1 MWFSFRAVVIDMNV
15 KNKHSFR
22 RFQIAPPFIMRMN
35 LTFEVNHMKE
45 PQVEELV
52 NEMREKIEVL
62 ERRNTELLEEIRRVE
77 GEKRYVESELFRL
90 QKELKRMRSEMERL
104 KSPPLII
111 GSIKDILADGRVIV
125 KSSTGPDFIVSTSEY
140 VPPEDLEVGARVALN
155 KQTLAVMGVLP
166 PSLDPIVIGAEII
179 DKPTISYNDIGG
191 LEEQI
196 LEVRE
201 AVEDPLL
208 RPELYKKVGID
219 PPKGVLLVGPPG
231 TGKTL
236 IAKAV
241 AHQTNAT
248 FIRFVGSELVQKYI
262 GEGARLV
269 RELFEMAKEKAP
281 SIVFIDELDS
291 IGAKRLEVATSG
303 DREVQRTLMQLLAE
317 MDGFNPLSDVK
328 IVAATN
334 RPDILDEALLRPG
347 RFDRIIEIPIPNYD
361 GRNQIFRIH
370 MTRMAVDQTVR
381 HADLALKT
389 DGATGADIKA
399 ICTEA
404 GMFAIRDNRESVCM
418 SDFERAIV
426 KVLEIEDAKC
436 TESGVM
442 FA

>member
-1 MWFSFRAVVIDMNV
+1 MTDEQLDDYLY
-15 KNKHSFR
+15 K
-22 RFQIAPPFIMRMN
+22 
-35 LTFEVNHMKE
+35 EMKQKLE
-45 PQVEELV
+45 H
-52 NEMREKIEVL
+52 L
-62 ERRNTELLEEIRRVE
+62 ERQNAELLEEVRRVE

-90 QKELKRMRSEMERL
+90 QKEIKRMRSEMERL

-111 GSIKDILADGRVIV
+111 GSIKDVLVDGRVIV

-140 VPPEDLEVGARVALN
+140 VPTEDITVGARVALN
-155 KQTLAVMGVLP
+155 KQTLAVMSVLP
-166 PSLDPIVIGAEII
+166 ASLDPIVIGAEIVE
-179 DKPTISYNDIGG
+179 KPSISYADIGG

-196 LEVRE
+196 REIRE

-208 RPELYKKVGID
+208 RPELYKRVGIE

-236 IAKAV
+236 LAKAV

-248 FIRFVGSELVQKYI
+248 FIRMVGSELVQKYI

-269 RELFEMAKEKAP
+269 RELFEMAKDKSP

-291 IGAKRLEVATSG
+291 IGAKRLDVATSG

-317 MDGFNPLSDVK
+317 LDGFNPIGEVK

-347 RFDRIIEIPIPNYD
+347 RFDRIIEIPLPNFD
-361 GRNQIFRIH
+361 GRLEIFKIH
-370 MTRMAVDQTVR
+370 VKRMNVDDSININ
-381 HADLALKT
+381 DLAAKS
-389 DGATGADIKA
+389 DFASGADIKS

-404 GMFAIRDNRESVCM
+404 GMFAIRDNRDMVTM
-418 SDFERAIV
+418 VDFERALN
-426 KVLEIEDAKC
+426 KVLETEETKV

>member
-1 MWFSFRAVVIDMNV
+1 MNC
-15 KNKHSFR
+15 
-22 RFQIAPPFIMRMN
+22 
-35 LTFEVNHMKE
+35 TKE
-45 PQVEELV
+45 PQVEEFV

-62 ERRNTELLEEIRRVE
+62 ERRNAELLEEIRRVE
-77 GEKRYVESELFRL
+77 GEKRYVESELFRI

-111 GSIKDILADGRVIV
+111 GAIKDLLADGRVIV

-140 VPPEDLEVGARVALN
+140 VPTEDLEVGARVALN

-179 DKPTISYNDIGG
+179 EKPAISYKDIGG
-191 LEEQI
+191 LDEQI

-208 RPELYKKVGID
+208 KPDLYKKVGIE

-269 RELFEMAKEKAP
+269 RELFELAKEKAP

-317 MDGFNPLSDVK
+317 LDGFNPISDVK
-328 IVAATN
+328 IVGATN

-347 RFDRIIEIPIPNYD
+347 RFDRIIEIPIPNFEA
-361 GRNQIFRIH
+361 RNEIFKIH
-370 MTRMAVDQTVR
+370 MSRMAIDQAVNSV
-381 HADLALKT
+381 DLALKT
-389 DGATGADIKA
+389 EGATGADIKA

-404 GMFAIRDNRESVCM
+404 GMFAIRENRDMVLM
-418 SDFERAIV
+418 GDFERAV
-426 KVLEIEDAKC
+426 TKVLDIEEPKC